1 MRKKRLIRA
10 LTALLILTFLLYAGP
25 RVREGTGEGFYVQNR
40 QLPEPECVGTI
51 TLYPI
56 VTHRT

>member
-1 MRKKRLIRA
+1 MRKKLLIRA

-40 QLPEPECVGTI
+40 QLPEPGVAGSL
-51 TLYPI
+51 TLYHI